1 MYMCMKYLL
10 VSAEQVSRSRMLN
23 QSSLQVY
30 HKMFS
35 RKVVPTLTFPKLTV
49 SIFQSEVPGWIS
61 LCLLRGPKTLSFVG
75 TSKSSR
81 GKIPPSQATA
91 AVKNL
96 RSVLSWFWFCFS
108 LVSLCQYL
116 TKKWSRMGVSH
127 VAHPTPRVGWHW
139 DVLTR
144 LLIQDRT
151 FMWPMSL
158 EQTHR
163 DSHLGL
169 YRSHL
174 VIRFLP
180 K

>member
-81 GKIPPSQATA
+81 GKIPPVTGHSCSQKPQISSQLILILFQLSVTVPVLDQEMKSCGSLPRSSSHAKSRVT
-91 AVKNL
+91 L
-96 RSVLSWFWFCFS
+96 RCPHKTPHPGQDIHVTDESGADPPRLPSGS
-108 LVSLCQYL
+108 LQKSL
-116 TKKWSRMGVSH
+116 GH
-127 VAHPTPRVGWHW
+127 
-139 DVLTR
+139 
-144 LLIQDRT
+144 
-151 FMWPMSL
+151 
-158 EQTHR
+158 
-163 DSHLGL
+163 
-169 YRSHL
+169 
-174 VIRFLP
+174 
-180 K
+180 